1 MSDRGDRLLL
11 LTHHGLHAATRCVLP
26 WANPTLG
33 TQLRHT
39 RHSSPAGAAAS
50 SPAAAAAALPP
61 PPEAPSS
68 VGSSSSGG
76 GGDGGGGGG
85 GGDDADIDVTDLAES
100 PASPPRLSAGGG
112 ACFVTAIAEC
122 PDVSR
127 SDTCALHSYTHTHTH
142 TRAFSAPLLTEAT
155 PGGSRPRSP
164 PSSRP
169 APPARAPARPPAYHG
184 YTHHGSHCTGVCHL
198 AVANSRGAVVF
209 LKI

>member
-61 PPEAPSS
+61 PPEAPGSG
-68 VGSSSSGG
+68 GSSSSGG
-76 GGDGGGGGG
+76 GGDGGGGG

-127 SDTCALHSYTHTHTH
+127 SDTCAPYSYTHTHV
-142 TRAFSAPLLTEAT
+142 RDLTPYRGT
-155 PGGSRPRSP
+155 PGLTPVP
-164 PSSRP
+164 TLPHPAP